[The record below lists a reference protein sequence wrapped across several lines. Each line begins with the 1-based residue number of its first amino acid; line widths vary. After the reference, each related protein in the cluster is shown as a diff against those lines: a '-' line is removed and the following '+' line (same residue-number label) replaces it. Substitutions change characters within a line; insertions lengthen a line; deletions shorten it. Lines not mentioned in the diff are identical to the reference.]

1 MEQLQHLKYQP
12 DGLCLAIKIQCEFK
26 EVRAVHVSFS
36 PHAGGIA
43 LLHFGGPGTA

>member
-12 DGLCLAIKIQCEFK
+12 DDLCLAIKIQCEFK
-26 EVRAVHVSFS
+26 EVRAVHVSFI
-36 PHAGGIA
+36 PHFLA